1 MDAILFTGGTIVTM
15 DHQLGDLV
23 EADLLVEGDRIAAI
37 GPKLAADGA
46 QRIDARGRIIIPG
59 LVNAHMHTWQTGLR
73 GLAANWTLLQYF
85 RNVHRGLAALFTP
98 EDLFYAEL
106 VGGWNQIDCGTTT
119 LGDWCH
125 NNPTPEHTDAAL
137 DGLIRSRV
145 RAVFIHG
152 SPKPDPKPGQPH
164 FSEVPHPRAEVE
176 RLLAG
181 PLADR
186 EGRVTLAL
194 GILGPHYSTLEVS
207 RHDFRLARE
216 LDLVA
221 SMHQGGGEAK
231 TPGGWDALE
240 REGLV
245 GEGVNIVHGH
255 GLSDHQIARFSA
267 AGASFSTTP
276 ENEMTQG
283 HGFPITGKVRAAGG
297 LLSLGVD
304 LESVLSGDMF
314 TVARMALGMQRALD
328 NDESRRETGAI
339 PETSTITTRE
349 ALGWITIDGAR
360 ALGIDA
366 RIGSLTPGKQA
377 DVTVLRADDLNMW
390 PVHDP
395 VSTVVMQA
403 GPRNVESVMIAGEFL
418 KRNGQLQVGETDG
431 PKRALAASGQRIAG
445 ELRRREQE
453 GH

>member
-1 MDAILFTGGTIVTM
+1 MDATLFEGGTIITM
-15 DHQLGDLV
+15 DHELGDLV

-73 GLAANWTLLQYF
+73 GLASNWTLLQYF
-85 RNVHRGLAALFTP
+85 RNVHRGLATLFEP

-106 VGGWNQIDCGTTT
+106 LGGWNQIDCGTTT

-164 FSEVPHPRAEVE
+164 FSEVPHPRGEVE

-194 GILGPHYSTLEVS
+194 GILGPHYSTLDVS
-207 RHDFRLARE
+207 LHDFRLARE
-216 LDLVA
+216 LGLVA

-231 TPGGWDALE
+231 TPGGWDVLE
-240 REGLV
+240 QEGLV

-255 GLSDHQIARFSA
+255 GLSDDQIARFSA
-267 AGASFSTTP
+267 AGVSFSTTP

-328 NDESRRETGAI
+328 NDASRRETGAI

-377 DVTVLRADDLNMW
+377 DVTVLRADELNLW

-418 KRNGQLQVGETDG
+418 KRSGQLQVGEIDA

-453 GH
+453 GY